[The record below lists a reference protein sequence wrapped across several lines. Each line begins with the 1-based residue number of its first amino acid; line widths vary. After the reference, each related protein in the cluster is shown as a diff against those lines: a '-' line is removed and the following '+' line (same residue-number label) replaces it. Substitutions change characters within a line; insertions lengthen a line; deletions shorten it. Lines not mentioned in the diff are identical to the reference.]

1 MHWSKNCS
9 RYSICFMPLLC
20 DVGSILNAVFACFC
34 TGRMHLQFYLFR
46 TIIFYVLFPQCKF
59 ERVLL
64 LHARVFLLISA
75 FFFFFFFL
83 LSWLDQHYYVY
94 FNEPCISY
102 SLAIRHA
109 LRHREFD
116 CVADIIPYILL
127 GSWDRIVVSI
137 I

>member
-1 MHWSKNCS
+1 M
-9 RYSICFMPLLC
+9 
-20 DVGSILNAVFACFC
+20 GSILNAVFACFC

-64 LHARVFLLISA
+64 LHARVFLLIRA
-75 FFFFFFFL
+75 FVVFL
-83 LSWLDQHYYVY
+83 LSLLDQHYYVY